1 MAALT
6 TQVLVPGGSAS
17 TLTAAAGGGDTC
29 TPGDGVFLE
38 VNNASG
44 ATKTVILATPGTVE
58 GLTIQDRSVPVPAG
72 ERWKI
77 PVPSRL
83 FAGADGQCVI
93 TYSPDATS
101 LTVGAFKAA

>member
-17 TLTAAAGGGDTC
+17 TLVAASGGGDTA

-38 VNNASG
+38 VLNSDASS
-44 ATKTVILATPGTVE
+44 KTVTLVTPGTVE
-58 GLTIQDRSVPVPAG
+58 GLAIADRPVTIPAG

-77 PVPSRL
+77 PLTRL
-83 FAGADGQCVI
+83 YAGPDGQASI
-93 TYSPDATS
+93 TYSAVTS
-101 LTVGAFKAA
+101 LTVGVFKTT

>member
-17 TLTAAAGGGDTC
+17 TLASASGGGDTA

-38 VNNASG
+38 VNNGDASP
-44 ATKTVILATPGTVE
+44 KTVTVATPGTVD
-58 GLTIQDRSVPVPAG
+58 GLAIADRAVTIPAG

-77 PVPSRL
+77 PLSRMY
-83 FAGADGQCVI
+83 AGGDGQAAI
-93 TYSPDATS
+93 TYSAVTS
-101 LTVGAFKAA
+101 VTVGVFRIA

>member
-17 TLTAAAGGGDTC
+17 TLTTAAVGGDTA

-38 VNNASG
+38 VLNGGGS
-44 ATKTVILATPGTVE
+44 TITVTLATPGTVE
-58 GLTIQDRSVPVPAG
+58 GLAIADRAITIPTG

-77 PVPSRL
+77 PLTRMY
-83 FAGADGQCVI
+83 AGGDGQATI
-93 TYSPDATS
+93 TYSAVTS
-101 LTVGAFKAA
+101 VTVGVFKVA